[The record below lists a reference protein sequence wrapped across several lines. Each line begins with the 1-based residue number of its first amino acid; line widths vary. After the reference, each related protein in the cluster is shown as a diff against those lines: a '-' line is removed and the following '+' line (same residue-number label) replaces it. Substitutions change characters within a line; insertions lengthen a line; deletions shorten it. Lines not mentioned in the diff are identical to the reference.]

1 MSAVGP
7 LRLAAAV
14 LLILSDPALALA
26 QSTRALRPVAAS
38 AAAEAAAEATSSRVL
53 SFVSVSRDESSVP
66 SVSSV
71 FSTRCTGPAPTT
83 STVPPTWHR
92 VEWLCVGPKAATR
105 QPVPHS
111 VHNAGGVPSDE
122 GAGAARPS
130 YPLPSTTG
138 RAGANRTD
146 HSPTSSQETT
156 PLGGGLVGLC
166 EGRPSRSHK
175 LYKSVDS
182 ERIFYPSDDS
192 LLPGPG
198 PTGTEGSRAPGRG
211 GAVLASPV
219 PNNSDIDI
227 FVGGTRARKRDHLGA
242 LGVRSVTSRPG
253 PGS

>member
-1 MSAVGP
+1 M
-7 LRLAAAV
+7 
-14 LLILSDPALALA
+14 
-26 QSTRALRPVAAS
+26 
-38 AAAEAAAEATSSRVL
+38 
-53 SFVSVSRDESSVP
+53 
-66 SVSSV
+66 SSV

-92 VEWLCVGPKAATR
+92 AEWICVGPKAATR

-130 YPLPSTTG
+130 CTLPSTTG

-166 EGRPSRSHK
+166 EVRPSRSHE
-175 LYKSVDS
+175 LYKFIDS

-192 LLPGPG
+192 LLPGPWL
-198 PTGTEGSRAPGRG
+198 TGTEGSRAPGRG
-211 GAVLASPV
+211 GTVLASPV
-219 PNNSDIDI
+219 PNNIDIDI
-227 FVGGTRARKRDHLGA
+227 FAGGTPADETIASLFSRELQRD
-242 LGVRSVTSRPG
+242 
-253 PGS
+253 